1 MLRGESDMATNWNAV
16 LANINN
22 SNDILA
28 ILKKIL
34 PLLDGKVD
42 TTTIDEVIAQL
53 NKIAE
58 DGQIT
63 IDEALETI
71 NFLQQKIDEK
81 TSAFNDAIEAA
92 AAAGAGANGWDEN
105 LVAVGTSENKVTQK
119 VFNDNTTQYVPYFS
133 SLKTL
138 PPRKNNQV
146 VIVRAYDE
154 NFKMQ
159 GGGRVIF
166 IENDTE
172 QPNDVFIFEG
182 TGGNWHRIDWKEPSI
197 FDAGLDGT
205 NDAKIKFPI
214 LYEEVS
220 RLGLSLNLKK
230 KTIKLDKLD
239 LVDNTHLFNGSL
251 DFTSS
256 AENIRYGRS
265 AIMSKKT
272 DRNLSVDFESN
283 QIYQGIEYLDDV
295 RLVNIKILSVGTVG
309 HLYKFKNLKLINF
322 EGEWTTDSMFKFI
335 GGWHGT
341 PLINDTPTSYNII
354 DPINGWCSDIELTN
368 CRWKGD
374 YIKDKLSS
382 PIHFVACK
390 DVTIT
395 GGNVD
400 ANLGYRIDIY
410 NKSFKVK
417 DVDYKNTNTQI
428 VEDTIA
434 GTAPPDAVAM
444 YIGQNCYDI
453 TVDGGNYT
461 DFANKCIYVEAAS
474 QITIRNIV
482 GKCNHP
488 NSVAKFIDLQP
499 NYRNAE
505 NTYWGNVADVSI
517 LNNRCNGVLFGIMSS
532 PYNAVRSLKNID
544 IKNNTIETRATLQSI
559 VVIGMDGY
567 TVSDNTCDGSLFLG
581 SNNTRG
587 TVRNNSFFNEANYA
601 LFVNDVGYGVY
612 PDFDNNAFQVA
623 GGSVIYNNSTSGY
636 GKLRGG
642 RLVSYDRSPLMQ
654 KGLNPGN
661 INAEDFDFGGEKLFS
676 YTQNL
681 NLASGAKTLFYILNP
696 LFKEGWSSSINLQN
710 MDDLFNSGISIAFT
724 STVKNG
730 SIAVFV
736 ENKGVA
742 VNQDFGLIVSIKPV
756 LSNTFLN

>member
-1 MLRGESDMATNWNAV
+1 MATNWNAV

-42 TTTIDEVIAQL
+42 STTIDEVIAQL

-63 IDEALETI
+63 IEEALETI
-71 NFLQQKIDEK
+71 NFLEQKIDEK

-105 LVAVGTSENKVTQK
+105 LVAVGTSTNKVTQK

-138 PPRKNNQV
+138 PARKNNQV

-182 TGGNWHRIDWKEPSI
+182 IGGNWHRIDWKEPSI

-205 NDAKIKFPI
+205 NDAKTKFPI

-256 AENIRYGRS
+256 AENLRYGRS

-474 QITIRNIV
+474 QITIRNII

-661 INAEDFDFGGEKLFS
+661 INAEDFDFGGEKQFS

-742 VNQDFGLIVSIKPV
+742 INQDFGLIVSIKPV